1 MPENI
6 RSTRRHQITKRRRGA
21 VMQDRNFP
29 GTVSRC
35 LRVFLEIL
43 CSEDAET
50 AAEWQV
56 FFPFEQIVIQSQQQ
70 SHPVM
75 QSK

>member
-1 MPENI
+1 
-6 RSTRRHQITKRRRGA
+6 
-21 VMQDRNFP
+21 MQNRNFP
-29 GTVSRC
+29 GPVSRC

-56 FFPFEQIVIQSQQQ
+56 FFPFEQVVTQSQQQ
-70 SHPVM
+70 SYPVM
-75 QSK
+75 QLK

>member
-1 MPENI
+1 
-6 RSTRRHQITKRRRGA
+6 
-21 VMQDRNFP
+21 MQDRNFP

-43 CSEDAET
+43 CSEDPET